1 MRVSSGCIRM
11 NAPDIKALFS
21 SVRTGTPVKVINEP
35 VKYSVEPN
43 GMRYVEVHRP
53 LSAEEQQNV
62 QTMPYKL
69 PVGFTQFKD
78 NQAVDKKLVDKALYR
93 RAGYPVAVGNGT
105 AHVSNSPAVE
115 SAQNGEPEQGNMLRA
130 TQ

>member
-1 MRVSSGCIRM
+1 M

-53 LSAEEQQNV
+53 LSAEEQQ
-62 QTMPYKL
+62 KRS
-69 PVGFTQFKD
+69 D
-78 NQAVDKKLVDKALYR
+78 NAIHTASRLY
-93 RAGYPVAVGNGT
+93 AI
-105 AHVSNSPAVE
+105 
-115 SAQNGEPEQGNMLRA
+115 
-130 TQ
+130 

>member
-1 MRVSSGCIRM
+1 MAGIPHSWHQCAGQRRFARRSGCIRM

-53 LSAEEQQNV
+53 LSAEEELAERSDNAV
-62 QTMPYKL
+62 HAAKA
-69 PVGFTQFKD
+69 GFTQFKR
-78 NQAVDKKLVDKALYR
+78 Q
-93 RAGYPVAVGNGT
+93 
-105 AHVSNSPAVE
+105 
-115 SAQNGEPEQGNMLRA
+115 
-130 TQ
+130 

>member
-35 VKYSVEPN
+35 VEICSVEPN
-43 GMRYVEVHRP
+43 GMRYVRLHRP

-62 QTMPYKL
+62 QTMPYTL
-69 PVGFTQFKD
+69 PAGFTQFEKD
-78 NQAVDKKLVDKALYR
+78 NKAVDQKLVDKALYR
-93 RAGYPVAVGNGT
+93 RAGYPVAVSGQELPQ
-105 AHVSNSPAVE
+105 PAMRL
-115 SAQNGEPEQGNMLRA
+115 Q
-130 TQ
+130 

>member
-1 MRVSSGCIRM
+1 M

-62 QTMPYKL
+62 QTMPYTL

-78 NQAVDKKLVDKALYR
+78 NKVVDQKLVDKALYR
-93 RAGYPVAVGNGT
+93 RAGYPVAVSEGG
-105 AHVSNSPAVE
+105 AVTGGAPVIN
-115 SAQNGEPEQGNMLRA
+115 SAQNAPSVADVQEQV

>member
-1 MRVSSGCIRM
+1 M
-11 NAPDIKALFS
+11 
-21 SVRTGTPVKVINEP
+21 KVINEP

-43 GMRYVEVHRP
+43 GTRYVEVHRP

-62 QTMPYKL
+62 QTMPYTL
-69 PVGFTQFKD
+69 PAGFTQFKD
-78 NQAVDKKLVDKALYR
+78 NKGVDQKLVDKALYR
-93 RAGYPVAVGNGT
+93 RAGYPVAVSSGAT
-105 AHVSNSPAVE
+105 PAASNAPSVE

>member
-1 MRVSSGCIRM
+1 MT
-11 NAPDIKALFS
+11 FS
-21 SVRTGTPVKVINEP
+21 VDKVRADFPVLSREVNGLP
-35 VKYSVEPN
+35 LAN

-62 QTMPYKL
+62 QTMPYTL
-69 PVGFTQFKD
+69 PAGFTQFKD
-78 NQAVDKKLVDKALYR
+78 NKAVDQKLVDKALYR
-93 RAGYPVAVGNGT
+93 RAGYPVAVSSGAT
-105 AHVSNSPAVE
+105 PAASNAPSVE

>member
-1 MRVSSGCIRM
+1 M

-62 QTMPYKL
+62 QTMPYTL
-69 PVGFTQFKD
+69 PAGFTQFKD
-78 NQAVDKKLVDKALYR
+78 NK
-93 RAGYPVAVGNGT
+93 P
-105 AHVSNSPAVE
+105 SVE